1 MLLERKAMTNLDNI
15 LKSRDIVLSI
25 KVHIV
30 KAMVFQV
37 VMYGCKSWILKKVE
51 HGRIDAFKVWCSR
64 RLLRVSWTAR
74 RSNHSISKEINL
86 DYSLEELML
95 KVKF

>member
-30 KAMVFQV
+30 KAMVVQV

-74 RSNHSISKEINL
+74 SHSISKEINL